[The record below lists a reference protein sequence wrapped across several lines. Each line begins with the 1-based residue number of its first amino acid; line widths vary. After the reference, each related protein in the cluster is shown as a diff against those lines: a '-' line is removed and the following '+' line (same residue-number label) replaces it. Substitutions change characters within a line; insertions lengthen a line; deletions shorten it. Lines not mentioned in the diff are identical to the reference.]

1 MEVAILATVLGCTY
15 LLVGVFYMYLN
26 AYAIARARKT
36 FWSRYLY
43 AVRCALTWPW
53 VKVGK

>member
-1 MEVAILATVLGCTY
+1 MEIAILATVLGCTY
-15 LLVGVFYMYLN
+15 LLVGTFFICLN
-26 AYAIARARKT
+26 AHTIARARKT

-43 AVRCALTWPW
+43 AVHCVLAWPW